1 MNNLFENVVKRYS
14 LICEFNKPVGISD
27 EEFSYFHNQYTRYYR
42 MLDKY
47 FKKGKCRFDIE
58 DLFYDDKFNFDDVK
72 KIIIIFKEIN
82 KIKQNMYKF
91 RYYKSEKENVFDG
104 LSYIMNPKELDLI
117 KKEYEYLIRKVPIDL
132 NKLDKLIDR
141 INNMTKQANHKKWSD
156 LEEYIKFHV

>member
-1 MNNLFENVVKRYS
+1 
-14 LICEFNKPVGISD
+14 
-27 EEFSYFHNQYTRYYR
+27 

-91 RYYKSEKENVFDG
+91 RYYKSEKENVFDS

-141 INNMTKQANHKKWSD
+141 INNMTKQDYLKKLSD
-156 LEEYIKFHV
+156 LEEDFKFHV